1 MKTEVVSLLSTPCY
15 LTYTIITEVG
25 SLLIT
30 PCYLTMYHDSSVRL
44 SPHYNL
50 LPNMNHDNSGRLS
63 AHHILLPNMNHDNR
77 GRLSAHHILLP
88 NMYHDNRN
96 RISGLLTLKKKHCT
110 IRKTQKLESQDIQ
123 SNPALSVS
131 PIVSH
136 RTLDCYPQGL
146 TPLSGPSVSITK
158 PHLATQIS

>member
-1 MKTEVVSLLSTPCY
+1 MKTEVDSLLTTTCY
-15 LTYTIITEVG
+15 LTCTIITEVG

-30 PCYLTMYHDSSVRL
+30 PCYLTMYHDSSGRL
-44 SPHYNL
+44 SAHYNL
-50 LPNMNHDNSGRLS
+50 LPNMNHDNRGRLS
-63 AHHILLPNMNHDNR
+63 VQYTLLPNMNHDNR

-96 RISGLLTLKKKHCT
+96 RISGLLTL
-110 IRKTQKLESQDIQ
+110 RKTMHDTQNTKDIQ

-136 RTLDCYPQGL
+136 RTLDCYPQGAHSL
-146 TPLSGPSVSITK
+146 IWP
-158 PHLATQIS
+158 ISLHH